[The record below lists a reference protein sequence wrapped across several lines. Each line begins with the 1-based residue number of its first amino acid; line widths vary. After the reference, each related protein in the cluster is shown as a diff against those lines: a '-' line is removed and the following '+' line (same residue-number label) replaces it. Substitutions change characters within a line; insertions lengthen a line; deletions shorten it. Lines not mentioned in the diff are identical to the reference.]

1 MVLFYLALLRNVFY
15 SYLYSIYSNNE
26 QELQLD
32 VDFNDAD
39 PNTKAKLKATEFL
52 YYWLKKKIS

>member
-52 YYWLKKKIS
+52 YY